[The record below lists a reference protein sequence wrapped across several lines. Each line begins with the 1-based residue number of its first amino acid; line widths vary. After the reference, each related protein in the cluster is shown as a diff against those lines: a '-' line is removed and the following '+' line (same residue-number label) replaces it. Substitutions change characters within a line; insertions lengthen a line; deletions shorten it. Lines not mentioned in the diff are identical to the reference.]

1 MNPST
6 PGLAELRIDRGN
18 NGEEPR
24 RRGWIVV
31 LVLLAALGAL
41 GAYRWRQYRIPEV
54 RLHTLVAPASAS
66 GRAVLN
72 ASGYVVA
79 RREATV
85 SSKVT
90 GKVVEVLFEEG
101 VRVETDQVLA
111 RLDDAN
117 LKAAL
122 RLAEAQFA
130 AAQAALA
137 ETRAR
142 LEEAEKNQ
150 RRVRELST
158 SQVASEAELDRVEA
172 EVLSLRARLALQQA
186 DITVAERGVARWQ
199 QELDDTIIRAPF
211 AGVATAKNA
220 QPGEM
225 ISPMSAGG
233 GFTRTGIG
241 TIVDM
246 NSLEI
251 EVDVNESFIKRVHAG
266 QAVVATLDAYPDWKI
281 PTKVIAIIPTA
292 DRQKATVRVR
302 VGFEQL
308 DPRMLPQMGVKV
320 AFQADPAEAESVQV
334 VTVPTA
340 ALFAEDGHDY
350 VWRFRNG
357 QIERVKVR
365 IGSRRPDEAT
375 VNEGLSPGDQVV
387 VNPAPEL
394 REGSPVRAQRR

>member
-1 MNPST
+1 M
-6 PGLAELRIDRGN
+6 LI
-18 NGEEPR
+18 
-24 RRGWIVV
+24 
-31 LVLLAALGAL
+31 LVAALGAL
-41 GAYRWRQYRIPEV
+41 GAYRWWQTRIPEL

-101 VRVETDQVLA
+101 VHVEAGQVLA

-117 LKAAL
+117 LKASL
-122 RLAEAQFA
+122 RFAEAELA
-130 AAQAALA
+130 AANAAQA
-137 ETRAR
+137 EIRAR
-142 LEEAEKNQ
+142 LDEAEKNL
-150 RRVRELST
+150 RRVRELSA
-158 SQVASEAELDRVEA
+158 SRVASEADLDRVEA
-172 EVLSLRARLALQQA
+172 EVLSLRARLERQQA

-211 AGVATAKNA
+211 TGVATAKNA

-251 EVDVNESFIKRVHAG
+251 EVDVNESFINRVHAG
-266 QAVVATLDAYPDWKI
+266 QAVLATLDAYPDWRI
-281 PTKVIAIIPTA
+281 PAQVIAIIPTA

-302 VGFEQL
+302 VAFEQL

-320 AFQADPAEAESVQV
+320 AFQAGPTDTAGAQI
-334 VTVPTA
+334 VTVPTT
-340 ALFAEDGHDY
+340 ALLTEDGHDY

-357 QIERVKVR
+357 QVERVKVR
-365 IGSRRPDEAT
+365 VGSRRPDEAV

-387 VNPAPEL
+387 VDPAPDL

>member
-1 MNPST
+1 
-6 PGLAELRIDRGN
+6 LAELRIDRGED
-18 NGEEPR
+18 GEAPR

-31 LVLLAALGAL
+31 LILVAALGAL
-41 GAYRWRQYRIPEV
+41 GAYRWWQTRIPEV

-101 VRVETDQVLA
+101 VHVEAGQVLA

-117 LKAAL
+117 LKASL
-122 RLAEAQFA
+122 RFAEAELA
-130 AAQAALA
+130 AANAAQA
-137 ETRAR
+137 EIRAR
-142 LEEAEKNQ
+142 LDEAEKNL
-150 RRVRELST
+150 RRVRELSA
-158 SQVASEAELDRVEA
+158 SRVASEADLDRVEA
-172 EVLSLRARLALQQA
+172 EVLSLRARLERQQA

-211 AGVATAKNA
+211 TGVATAKNA

-251 EVDVNESFIKRVHAG
+251 EVDVNESFINRVHAG
-266 QAVVATLDAYPDWKI
+266 QAVLATLDAYPDWRI
-281 PTKVIAIIPTA
+281 PAQVIAIIPTA

-302 VGFEQL
+302 VAFEQL

-320 AFQADPAEAESVQV
+320 AFQAGSTDTAGAQI
-334 VTVPTA
+334 VTVPTT
-340 ALFAEDGHDY
+340 ALLTEDGHDY

-357 QIERVKVR
+357 QVERVKVR
-365 IGSRRPDEAT
+365 VGSRRPDEAV

-387 VNPAPEL
+387 VDPAPDL
-394 REGSPVRAQRR
+394 REGSPVRMQRR

>member
-1 MNPST
+1 M
-6 PGLAELRIDRGN
+6 LI
-18 NGEEPR
+18 
-24 RRGWIVV
+24 
-31 LVLLAALGAL
+31 LVAALGAL
-41 GAYRWRQYRIPEV
+41 GAYRWWQTRIPEV

-101 VRVETDQVLA
+101 VHVEAGQVLA

-117 LKAAL
+117 LKASL
-122 RLAEAQFA
+122 RFAEAELA
-130 AAQAALA
+130 AANAAQA
-137 ETRAR
+137 EIRAR
-142 LEEAEKNQ
+142 LDEAEKNL
-150 RRVRELST
+150 RRVRELSA
-158 SQVASEAELDRVEA
+158 SRVASEADLDRVEA
-172 EVLSLRARLALQQA
+172 EVLSLRARLERQQA

-211 AGVATAKNA
+211 TGVATAKNA

-251 EVDVNESFIKRVHAG
+251 EVDVNESFINRVHAG
-266 QAVVATLDAYPDWKI
+266 QAVLATLDAYPDWRI
-281 PTKVIAIIPTA
+281 PAQVIAIIPTA

-302 VGFEQL
+302 VAFEQL

-320 AFQADPAEAESVQV
+320 AFQAGPTDTAGAQI
-334 VTVPTA
+334 VTVPTT
-340 ALFAEDGHDY
+340 ALLTEDGHDY

-357 QIERVKVR
+357 QVERVKVR
-365 IGSRRPDEAT
+365 VGSRRPDEAV

-387 VNPAPEL
+387 VDPAPDL